1 MFLFNRMQ
9 QVYKKTEVS
18 LCSNQNLGFDNIY
31 IKLNILILEIYIVNL
46 PKFLVSKSFE
56 LPR

>member
-1 MFLFNRMQ
+1 MQ

-18 LCSNQNLGFDNIY
+18 LCSNQNLWFDNIY

-56 LPR
+56 LPH

>member
-1 MFLFNRMQ
+1 MQ

-46 PKFLVSKSFE
+46 PKFLVSKSYE